1 LRADGTYAPEG
12 RVKTAASVKTKTRV
26 DRRTRVGRRGR
37 MPNRAR
43 GGRRSDPGG
52 DSRERETPRAREG
65 ARERG
70 GARGGRAGRAN
81 RANRANRA
89 RARVRPARCEPKN
102 SERPRVP
109 SRRHPRA
116 RVLRKGN
123 ERAPPFRIVL
133 PFSRTPV
140 LSFLDAARN
149 VRLKR
154 TRSQARRFQ
163 KKENQKSHAD
173 IGARFVAL
181 TSAPPS
187 AVTAPRVRSRGTAR
201 ARSFVDAAG
210 RAREPRAQRPR
221 STAANGAAGLHAG
234 ALRCFFP
241 RSTTPARA
249 RRRDDAAKYA
259 SQRPAGDR
267 GAVRR
272 GGGRARCVF
281 ARRATRSASRDR
293 RGDRTRPG
301 RLVRSRASIIA
312 STPPAP
318 SPPPS
323 RLLR

>member
-1 LRADGTYAPEG
+1 
-12 RVKTAASVKTKTRV
+12 
-26 DRRTRVGRRGR
+26 

-43 GGRRSDPGG
+43 EGRRSDDPGG
-52 DSRERETPRAREG
+52 DSRERETPRVRKG

-70 GARGGRAGRAN
+70 GARGGRAAGAN

-173 IGARFVAL
+173 IGRAIRCADIRPPLGGHSPARTFSRDRTRAIF
-181 TSAPPS
+181 
-187 AVTAPRVRSRGTAR
+187 RRRRGTR
-201 ARSFVDAAG
+201 TG
-210 RAREPRAQRPR
+210 TPRAA
-221 STAANGAAGLHAG
+221 TAIDGGE
-234 ALRCFFP
+234 
-241 RSTTPARA
+241 
-249 RRRDDAAKYA
+249 
-259 SQRPAGDR
+259 
-267 GAVRR
+267 RR
-272 GGGRARCVF
+272 GGSPR
-281 ARRATRSASRDR
+281 RRASLFFPSLDHTGA
-293 RGDRTRPG
+293 
-301 RLVRSRASIIA
+301 RASGRCGEVCEPT
-312 STPPAP
+312 SCW
-318 SPPPS
+318 
-323 RLLR
+323 